1 MLAVDKF
8 LGLLRF
14 TPVIDGRSI
23 RLPRLTED
31 IPMLAVR
38 PLHIPIEWSVG

>member
-8 LGLLRF
+8 LVSF
-14 TPVIDGRSI
+14 TSIIDGRSI
-23 RLPRLTED
+23 RLSPLAEN

-38 PLHIPIEWSVG
+38 PFHIPIEGSVGRE